1 MEIPARKR
9 GLPPAVNPEH
19 RRRADVL
26 EQGFVERYVEGG
38 RVRLRI
44 VDDLQPREKL
54 SRGRVRPASIVAEA
68 CFVFFCGRIRHTVRG
83 SAPMKWLA
91 PAKINLSLRVLGRRD
106 DGFHEIETCMVPLTL
121 ADEVEVEL
129 TTLPPAAHAEPG
141 RIRLICSDP
150 TLPAGAE
157 NLAFRAAKLFLER
170 HGPAGYGVRLAL
182 EKRIPHGAGLGGG
195 SSDAGTVLLAL
206 NELFG
211 AGLSVEQLASLAA
224 ELGSDVP
231 FFVYRG
237 AAVCRGR
244 GERVQPVN
252 LAQSLTLLLLKP
264 PFPVPTPWAYSRWR
278 EARELPGVPYAPQE
292 FPWGTLVND
301 LERPV
306 FEKYLVL
313 ATVKMWLLAQPE
325 VAGAL
330 MSGSGSTML
339 AVVRDG
345 IGAGEA
351 VAARAC
357 QHFGE
362 WWSVVCSTAARSA

>member
-1 MEIPARKR
+1 
-9 GLPPAVNPEH
+9 V
-19 RRRADVL
+19 V
-26 EQGFVERYVEGG
+26 EQGFVERHVEGG

-44 VDDLQPREKL
+44 VDDLELPEKR
-54 SRGRVRPASIVAEA
+54 SRGRVCPRSIAPWA
-68 CFVFFCGRIRHTVRG
+68 DFVFFYSRIRHTVRG

-106 DGFHEIETCMVPLTL
+106 DGFHEIETCMAPLTL
-121 ADEVEVEL
+121 ADEIEVEL
-129 TTLPPAAHAEPG
+129 TTLPAASNAEPG
-141 RIRLICSDP
+141 RVGLTCSDP
-150 TLPAGAE
+150 SLPAGRE
-157 NLAFRAAKLFLER
+157 NLAFRAAELFLER

-211 AGLSVEQLASLAA
+211 AGLSLDQLAALAA

-231 FFVYRG
+231 FFVYRS

-244 GERVQPVN
+244 GERVQPVS
-252 LAQSLTLLLLKP
+252 LARSLPLLLLKP
-264 PFPVPTPWAYSRWR
+264 PFPVPTPWAYGRWR
-278 EARELPGVPYAPQE
+278 EARELPGVPYGPQE
-292 FPWGTLVND
+292 FTWGTLVND

-313 ATVKMWLLAQPE
+313 AAVKMWLLAQPE

-330 MSGSGSTML
+330 MSGSGSTMM
-339 AVVRDG
+339 AVLREH
-345 IGAGEA
+345 GAAGTA
-351 VAARAC
+351 VAARASE
-357 QHFGE
+357 HFGG
-362 WWSVVCSTAARSA
+362 WWSVVCSTGEQRA